1 MEEAGKTVN
10 MSRKISRRRFIKRTG
25 AAVGVATAAPAV
37 RAQRAQRSATGGRP
51 FDRRTRIALTVNGAA
66 HEIAVEDRWTL
77 AELLRDH
84 LNLTGT
90 KIGCDRGEC
99 GACTVLVDGK
109 PVYSCSQL
117 AVWADGKSVQTVEG
131 LTGQVGDGLPASAR
145 ADLMRASASPLSA
158 LQQSF
163 INHDA
168 PQCGFCT
175 SGQLMSATAL
185 LAVNAHPSADEARAA
200 MTGNICRCS
209 NYNHYVAAT
218 VAASQRS
225 TQNSQSS
232 QNRQNQNVSADSAIS
247 ALNVVG
253 DTRSQN
259 VSAGSAISA
268 LHVVGH
274 ATPRIDAEQRV
285 SGKAIYTADVKLPGM
300 LYARV
305 LRSPHP
311 HARIKRIDDSKAR
324 ALPGVKA
331 IITHETCRVVWG
343 AGSIAGGQQYNDEM
357 KRITK
362 QRRYAFNN
370 PVRFAGEPVAA
381 VAAVDRHVAE
391 DALQLIAVDYEILPH
406 VLDQEEAMKPDAV
419 KIWPDGNV
427 SLNNRNEA
435 QPISQRRGDV
445 DAGFKS
451 ADHVFEDRFTTAF
464 VHNAQMEPRS
474 AVAHWEGDKLTV
486 YTPTGGI
493 ANCRSDIARD
503 LEMPPEKVRVVCQY
517 MGGNFGNKNQNQD
530 ADLIAAVLAKEA
542 GAPVKLE
549 LSRNEDFIGVHG
561 RWPTTQ
567 YYKVGLKDD
576 GTLTAIQLRG
586 YSGMGPYRKNTG
598 AIGGVDVYQCPN
610 TETVVYPVYTN
621 KTVSG
626 NFRGPEYPQGFF
638 GMQSMM
644 DEVAFRMK
652 MDPVD
657 FILKNMT
664 RKFRDETPYTNY
676 SLDECIR
683 RGMEAFDWKKKWHS
697 AGAGQGPIKRGSG
710 VAFLSFRAGL
720 GRSNAVI
727 RLDASGKYTVHVGVT
742 DVGAGAKTTMALI
755 AAEALGVPL
764 SKIEVVW
771 GDTDRCPYS
780 VGESGSRTTIM
791 TGDAVVAAAQDL
803 KNQIAE
809 KGLPRGNDVLLASAS
824 PNPQLEGKVRNTFGA
839 HFAEVEVDAELGR
852 VRVMKYVAVHDCGRV
867 INPLT
872 AMSQIKGGA
881 LMGIG
886 MALHEDLLYDP
897 RSGVALNAGYYGDRV
912 LTHRDAP
919 EIDVIFIE
927 SDDGYGPFGAK
938 SMGEAS
944 KIPAVAAGAHAI
956 FDANGRRMKD
966 LPITRDKILS
976 GFEARNS
983 GLEVQR

>member
-1 MEEAGKTVN
+1 MK
-10 MSRKISRRRFIKRTG
+10 RKISRRRFIARTG
-25 AAVGVATAAPAV
+25 AAVGVATAVPAV
-37 RAQRAQRSATGGRP
+37 TAQRGQRSAAGGGP
-51 FDRRTRIALTVNGAA
+51 SDRRTTIALTVNGAP

-99 GACTVLVDGK
+99 GACTVLVNGK

-131 LTGQVGDGLPASAR
+131 LTAKVGDGLQAV
-145 ADLMRASASPLSA
+145 PLSA

-209 NYNHYVAAT
+209 NYNHYVAA
-218 VAASQRS
+218 V
-225 TQNSQSS
+225 
-232 QNRQNQNVSADSAIS
+232 VSANTRAVGDGLQAVPTSWDGLKTVPYKTMT
-247 ALNVVG
+247 ALN
-253 DTRSQN
+253 
-259 VSAGSAISA
+259 
-268 LHVVGH
+268 VVGH

-285 SGKAIYTADVKLPGM
+285 SGKATYTADVKLPGM

-311 HARIKRIDDSKAR
+311 HARITRIDDSKAR

-445 DAGFKS
+445 DAGFAS

-549 LSRNEDFIGVHG
+549 LSRKEDFIGVHG

-598 AIGGVDVYQCPN
+598 AIGGVEVYQCPN

-644 DEVAFRMK
+644 DDVAFRMK

-664 RKFRDETPYTNY
+664 RKFRDETPYTSY

-683 RGMEAFDWKKKWHS
+683 RGMEAFDWKRKWHP
-697 AGAGQGPIKRGSG
+697 AGADQGPIKRGSG

-727 RLDASGKYTVHVGVT
+727 RLDANGRYTVHVGVT
-742 DVGAGAKTTMALI
+742 DVGAGAKTTMGLI

-791 TGDAVVAAAQDL
+791 TGDAVVAAAEDL
-803 KNQIAE
+803 KKQIAA

-824 PNPQLEGKVRNTFGA
+824 PNPQLQGKVRNTFGA
-839 HFAEVEVDAELGR
+839 HFTEVEVDAELGR
-852 VRVMKYVAVHDCGRV
+852 VRVLKYVAVHDCGRV

-944 KIPAVAAGAHAI
+944 KIPAVAAVANAI
-956 FDANGRRMKD
+956 FNATGHRMKN
-966 LPITRDKILS
+966 LPITRDKIVGTLT
-976 GFEARNS
+976 
-983 GLEVQR
+983 